1 MGEIGLT
8 RREYLYECRFIDL
21 LMIQRGYFRRYH
33 PMWEMTRIIAYQ
45 VHFCMGLKE
54 GTTAPTLQ
62 EFMTFPWERTDD
74 GESPVDTMTDEDI
87 ENLRQLMR
95 EENARAAEAKLAKAN
110 F

>member
-1 MGEIGLT
+1 MGEIGCP

-33 PMWEMTRIIAYQ
+33 PMWEMTRIIAYK
-45 VHFCMGLKE
+45 VHFCMGLAS

-62 EFMTFPWERTDD
+62 EFMSFPWERTDD

-87 ENLRQLMR
+87 ENLRRLMR
-95 EENARAAEAKLAKAN
+95 EENARAAEAKLAKADS
-110 F
+110 